1 MRCDEV
7 MTREVEVLSFNDRV
21 VDAARKMRELDVGF
35 LPVVASDGA
44 ALGTLTDR
52 DIALRVVA
60 EERSLD
66 TRVEEVMT
74 AEVITCRPQDDLHRA
89 EELMRANQVS
99 RVVVVEDDGR
109 IAGVISLADVALTER
124 EGRTGEVLADVKAG
138 LEPHVIPSE

>member
-7 MTREVEVLSFNDRV
+7 MTREVEVLSFTDPV

-44 ALGTLTDR
+44 AVGTLTDR
-52 DIALRVVA
+52 DIALRVAA
-60 EERSLD
+60 EERSLE

-74 AEVITCRPQDDLHRA
+74 AKVITCRPQDDLRRA

-99 RVVVVEDDGR
+99 RVVVLEDDGR
-109 IAGVISLADVALTER
+109 IAGVISLADIALTER

-138 LEPHVIPSE
+138 LEPHVIPAG

>member
-7 MTREVEVLSFNDRV
+7 MTREVEVLSFTDPV

-44 ALGTLTDR
+44 AVGTLTDR

-60 EERSLD
+60 EERSLE

-74 AEVITCRPQDDLHRA
+74 AKVITCRPQDDLRRA

-99 RVVVVEDDGR
+99 RVVVLEDDGR
-109 IAGVISLADVALTER
+109 IAGVISLADIALTER

-138 LEPHVIPSE
+138 LEPHVIPAG

>member
-7 MTREVEVLSFNDRV
+7 MTREVEVLSFTDPV

-44 ALGTLTDR
+44 AVGTLTDR

-60 EERSLD
+60 EERSLE

-74 AEVITCRPQDDLHRA
+74 AKVITCRPQDDLRRA

-99 RVVVVEDDGR
+99 RVVVLEDDGR
-109 IAGVISLADVALTER
+109 IAGVISLADIALTER

-138 LEPHVIPSE
+138 LEPHVIPVG